1 MADYRL
7 PFTGEQ
13 VENILTNS
21 TPQSDL
27 TTEINRAEL
36 AEQTLQGNINT
47 EAETRGQADT
57 TLQGNIDAEETRAKA
72 AEKANA
78 DDIDAIEEKIP
89 TDASSANKL
98 VTTNTMN
105 SSIATATAT
114 WRGTYNLVSDLHL
127 TISAT
132 EADIVNALSATI
144 ATVDNNDYCYVL
156 IPVANDDPTKIA
168 RIDRYKFNG
177 TTWGLEYTLNNSGFT
192 AAQWE
197 AINSGI
203 TSGLV
208 AKLGLLPTKA
218 ELDILLAAKAPQA
231 TTYTKAEVDALIAN
245 FITASVNNLV
255 NYYLKT
261 DTYTKAE
268 VQQLIDAVKQFT
280 YQSVSTLPTA
290 SADTMNKI
298 YLVPS
303 TNPETRNVKDEFIT
317 IAVTDQGTTT
327 YSWEQIGSTTID
339 LSGYYTSLQTD
350 AAIANALAA
359 YSTTD
364 QMNTAITTAINTALA
379 DYSTTSQMTA
389 AIATAIANYYT
400 KAEVDAL
407 IANFITASVNN
418 LVNYYLKSETFTKAE
433 VNQLIAAV
441 QQFTYQSVAE
451 LPTASA
457 DTMNKIYL
465 VPSTN
470 PKTKNVKDEYITISV
485 TDQGATTY
493 SWEQIG
499 STTVD
504 LSGYYTSAQT
514 DTAISNALAS
524 YSTTQQMNTAITNAL
539 NTALADYSTT
549 SQMTAAIAT
558 AIASYYTKSEVDAL
572 IANFITKSVN
582 DLVNY
587 YLKSEVFT
595 KTEVNTLIAAIQQF
609 QYVSVTTLPT
619 ASADTMNKIYLV
631 PSTNPGTQN
640 VKDEYITIA
649 VTDQGTTTYS
659 WEVIGSTDIDL
670 ANYYTKQQTDGAI
683 THALNTA
690 LADYTT
696 TANLTTLL
704 QGKQDTLTFDDAPTE
719 NSNNP
724 VKSGGIYS
732 ALTGKEPVITNMAK
746 KGFGKGTCSTAAA
759 TQAKTV
765 TISNFLLLTNCIVTV
780 YFQNAVGVTAATLN
794 VSDTGAKPIMI
805 NGVTPQP
812 GVIPPKSTVMLQYD
826 GTNWNVIS
834 IQQLDLSFSPDYLFV
849 DMGLPSGLMWAKRN
863 IDVTQPN
870 GFAASEFQFECS
882 FFSWGN
888 VECHNP
894 ISDSAFDYDFGSSNE
909 GPYASTPG
917 AALTGDASLSYDAAR
932 INCGAPWRLPT
943 TSEFEELFNN
953 IDYIDANG
961 DVIDPSQTNKLVTV
975 NGIVGLFLKSKV
987 NGNRLFFPCSG
998 YGFGTSWNFH
1008 VSHGNYWSSSLF
1020 SATNGRFL
1028 DFNSGGVYP
1037 QNYNYRFHGFAG
1049 RAVQ

>member
-13 VENILTNS
+13 VEDILTNS

-27 TTEINRAEL
+27 TTETNRAEL

-89 TDASSANKL
+89 MDASSANKL

-132 EADIVNALSATI
+132 ESDIVNALSATI

-218 ELDILLAAKAPQA
+218 ELDILLDAKAPQA
-231 TTYTKAEVDALIAN
+231 TTYTKADVDALIAN

-255 NYYLKT
+255 NYYLKSE
-261 DTYTKAE
+261 TYTKAE

-359 YSTTD
+359 YSTTE

-407 IANFITASVNN
+407 IANFIT
-418 LVNYYLKSETFTKAE
+418 
-433 VNQLIAAV
+433 
-441 QQFTYQSVAE
+441 
-451 LPTASA
+451 
-457 DTMNKIYL
+457 
-465 VPSTN
+465 
-470 PKTKNVKDEYITISV
+470 
-485 TDQGATTY
+485 
-493 SWEQIG
+493 
-499 STTVD
+499 
-504 LSGYYTSAQT
+504 
-514 DTAISNALAS
+514 
-524 YSTTQQMNTAITNAL
+524 
-539 NTALADYSTT
+539 
-549 SQMTAAIAT
+549 
-558 AIASYYTKSEVDAL
+558 
-572 IANFITKSVN
+572 KSVN

-595 KTEVNTLIAAIQQF
+595 KTEVNALIAAIQQF

-619 ASADTMNKIYLV
+619 ASADTMNKIYLI

-683 THALNTA
+683 TNALNTA

-732 ALTGKEPVITNMAK
+732 ALTGKEPVIINMAK

-870 GFAASEFQFECS
+870 GFAASEFQYECS

-894 ISDSAFDYDFGSSNE
+894 ISDSVFDYDFGSSNE

-943 TSEFEELFNN
+943 TSEYEELFNN

-998 YGFGTSWNFH
+998 CGNGTSW
-1008 VSHGNYWSSSLF
+1008 GNRGSVGYYWSSSLD
-1020 SATNGRFL
+1020 SATNGRYL
-1028 DFNSGGVYP
+1028 DFYSGGVSP
-1037 QNYNYRFHGFAG
+1037 QYYNDRFYGFTG
-1049 RAVQ
+1049 RAVQQFLPPPSFRRLSSLTRSKRVETEAKE

>member
-1 MADYRL
+1 MECNMITNGTRIVRGNAFSLRIVVKAYDVNGSEIEGFVLNPETDTLLLTMSNAVRPMSFIL
-7 PFTGEQ
+7 EDGSTNHAIVSLGAALQTGYYGLDFSGIFGGVAWRFSAKNVFQ
-13 VENILTNS
+13 IVEMTS
-21 TPQSDL
+21 
-27 TTEINRAEL
+27 
-36 AEQTLQGNINT
+36 QGNVPKDGVVYNDT
-47 EAETRGQADT
+47 YETHAEVTLTSMTDQADW
-57 TLQGNIDAEETRAKA
+57 AE
-72 AEKANA
+72 N
-78 DDIDAIEEKIP
+78 
-89 TDASSANKL
+89 
-98 VTTNTMN
+98 
-105 SSIATATAT
+105 
-114 WRGTYNLVSDLHL
+114 
-127 TISAT
+127 
-132 EADIVNALSATI
+132 
-144 ATVDNNDYCYVL
+144 
-156 IPVANDDPTKIA
+156 DPTSPSYIRNKPTI
-168 RIDRYKFNG
+168 Y
-177 TTWGLEYTLNNSGFT
+177 
-192 AAQWE
+192 
-197 AINSGI
+197 
-203 TSGLV
+203 
-208 AKLGLLPTKA
+208 TKA
-218 ELDILLAAKAPQA
+218 EINVMMAQKQDVINDLQQIREGAAAGAAAAPQA
-231 TTYTKAEVDALIAN
+231 TTYSKIEVNDLIKDFITKTVNDLTNYYLKSETYTQTEVNQLIAAIKQFRYQVVDSIPTASADTMGIIYLVPSSNPETRNVKDEYITLSVDEGSGIVYYWEQIGSTTVDLSGYYTSAQTDTAITTAINTALADYSTTSQMTAAIATAIANYYTKAEVDALIAN

-255 NYYLKT
+255 NYYLKSE
-261 DTYTKAE
+261 TYTKAE

-359 YSTTD
+359 YSTTE

-379 DYSTTSQMTA
+379 DYSTTSQITA

-418 LVNYYLKSETFTKAE
+418 LVNYYLKSET
-433 VNQLIAAV
+433 
-441 QQFTYQSVAE
+441 
-451 LPTASA
+451 
-457 DTMNKIYL
+457 
-465 VPSTN
+465 
-470 PKTKNVKDEYITISV
+470 
-485 TDQGATTY
+485 
-493 SWEQIG
+493 
-499 STTVD
+499 
-504 LSGYYTSAQT
+504 
-514 DTAISNALAS
+514 
-524 YSTTQQMNTAITNAL
+524 
-539 NTALADYSTT
+539 
-549 SQMTAAIAT
+549 
-558 AIASYYTKSEVDAL
+558 
-572 IANFITKSVN
+572 
-582 DLVNY
+582 
-587 YLKSEVFT
+587 FT

-683 THALNTA
+683 THAINTA

-732 ALTGKEPVITNMAK
+732 ALTGKEPVITNMAQ

-870 GFAASEFQFECS
+870 GFAASEFQYECS

-943 TSEFEELFNN
+943 TSEYAELFDN

-961 DVIDPSQTNKLVTV
+961 DVIDPSQANKLATV
-975 NGIVGLFLKSKV
+975 NGIVGLFLKSKI

-998 YGFGTSWNFH
+998 YGSGSSWY
-1008 VSHGNYWSSSLF
+1008 SRGSYGYYWSSSLS
-1020 SATNGRFL
+1020 SATDGRGLYFY
-1028 DFNSGGVYP
+1028 SGGVYP
-1037 QNYNYRFHGFAG
+1037 QKYNYRFYGFTG

>member
-1 MADYRL
+1 VDELIKDFITNTVNDLTNYYLKSETYTQTEVNQLIAAIKQFRYLVANSLPTASADTMGIIYLVPSSNPETRNVKDEYITLSVDEGSGIVYYWEQIGSTTVDLSGYYTSAQTDTAITTAINTALADY
-7 PFTGEQ
+7 
-13 VENILTNS
+13 S
-21 TPQSDL
+21 TTSQM
-27 TTEINRAEL
+27 T
-36 AEQTLQGNINT
+36 
-47 EAETRGQADT
+47 
-57 TLQGNIDAEETRAKA
+57 A
-72 AEKANA
+72 A
-78 DDIDAIEEKIP
+78 
-89 TDASSANKL
+89 
-98 VTTNTMN
+98 
-105 SSIATATAT
+105 IATA
-114 WRGTYNLVSDLHL
+114 
-127 TISAT
+127 
-132 EADIVNALSATI
+132 I
-144 ATVDNNDYCYVL
+144 ANY
-156 IPVANDDPTKIA
+156 
-168 RIDRYKFNG
+168 
-177 TTWGLEYTLNNSGFT
+177 
-192 AAQWE
+192 
-197 AINSGI
+197 
-203 TSGLV
+203 
-208 AKLGLLPTKA
+208 
-218 ELDILLAAKAPQA
+218 
-231 TTYTKAEVDALIAN
+231 YTKAEVDALIAN

-339 LSGYYTSLQTD
+339 LSGYYTSAQTD
-350 AAIANALAA
+350 TAISNALAA
-359 YSTTD
+359 YSTTE

-418 LVNYYLKSETFTKAE
+418 LVNYYLKTDTYTKAE
-433 VNQLIAAV
+433 V
-441 QQFTYQSVAE
+441 QQ
-451 LPTASA
+451 
-457 DTMNKIYL
+457 
-465 VPSTN
+465 
-470 PKTKNVKDEYITISV
+470 
-485 TDQGATTY
+485 
-493 SWEQIG
+493 
-499 STTVD
+499 
-504 LSGYYTSAQT
+504 
-514 DTAISNALAS
+514 
-524 YSTTQQMNTAITNAL
+524 
-539 NTALADYSTT
+539 
-549 SQMTAAIAT
+549 
-558 AIASYYTKSEVDAL
+558 
-572 IANFITKSVN
+572 
-582 DLVNY
+582 
-587 YLKSEVFT
+587 
-595 KTEVNTLIAAIQQF
+595 LIAAIQQF

-780 YFQNAVGVTAATLN
+780 YFQNAVGVTEATLN

-870 GFAASEFQFECS
+870 GFAASEFQYECS

-943 TSEFEELFNN
+943 TDEFAELFNN

-975 NGIVGLFLKSKV
+975 NGIVGIFLKSKV

-998 YGFGTSWNFH
+998 YGNGTSWINRG
-1008 VSHGNYWSSSLF
+1008 SNGNYWSSSLY
-1020 SATNGRFL
+1020 SATDGRYLYFYSYGNFPQNSYGRF
-1028 DFNSGGVYP
+1028 NGI
-1037 QNYNYRFHGFAG
+1037 AG

>member
-13 VENILTNS
+13 VEDILTNS

-27 TTEINRAEL
+27 TTETNRAEL

-89 TDASSANKL
+89 MDASSANKL

-132 EADIVNALSATI
+132 ESDIVNALSATI

-218 ELDILLAAKAPQA
+218 ELDILLDAKAPQA
-231 TTYTKAEVDALIAN
+231 TTYTKADVDALIAN

-255 NYYLKT
+255 NYYLKSE
-261 DTYTKAE
+261 TYTKAE

-359 YSTTD
+359 YSTTE

-407 IANFITASVNN
+407 IANFIT
-418 LVNYYLKSETFTKAE
+418 
-433 VNQLIAAV
+433 
-441 QQFTYQSVAE
+441 
-451 LPTASA
+451 
-457 DTMNKIYL
+457 
-465 VPSTN
+465 
-470 PKTKNVKDEYITISV
+470 
-485 TDQGATTY
+485 
-493 SWEQIG
+493 
-499 STTVD
+499 
-504 LSGYYTSAQT
+504 
-514 DTAISNALAS
+514 
-524 YSTTQQMNTAITNAL
+524 
-539 NTALADYSTT
+539 
-549 SQMTAAIAT
+549 
-558 AIASYYTKSEVDAL
+558 
-572 IANFITKSVN
+572 KSVN

-595 KTEVNTLIAAIQQF
+595 KTEVNALIAAIQQF

-619 ASADTMNKIYLV
+619 ASADTMNKIYLI

-683 THALNTA
+683 TNALNTA

-732 ALTGKEPVITNMAK
+732 ALTGKEPVIINMAK

-870 GFAASEFQFECS
+870 GFAASEFQYECS

-894 ISDSAFDYDFGSSNE
+894 ISDSVFDYDFGSSNE

-943 TSEFEELFNN
+943 TSEYEELFNN

-998 YGFGTSWNFH
+998 CGNGTSW
-1008 VSHGNYWSSSLF
+1008 GNRGSVGYYWSSSLD
-1020 SATNGRFL
+1020 SATNGRYL
-1028 DFNSGGVYP
+1028 DFYSGGVSP
-1037 QNYNYRFHGFAG
+1037 QYYNDRFNGFTG